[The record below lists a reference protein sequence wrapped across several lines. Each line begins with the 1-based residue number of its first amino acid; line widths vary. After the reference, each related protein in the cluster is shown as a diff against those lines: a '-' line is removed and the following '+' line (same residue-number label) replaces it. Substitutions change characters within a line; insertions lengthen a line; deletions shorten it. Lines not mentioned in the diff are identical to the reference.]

1 MHWNALKM
9 NKKIHKKIKC
19 IKAHIFS
26 VYFLYIEMGCLK
38 AKYMESKRM
47 FVRLLA
53 DRFQLNARCTLP
65 LLVRVWW
72 VKRPPALTLDRP
84 TLARVGAP
92 PCSCAYDG
100 WRDHQRWPW
109 IVILG
114 ACRGLVE
121 HLQLVHWVMKVFG
134 GTGIWGFWCFVGTS
148 VSLCVLTG
156 RDTHVYMYFQMKDSP
171 KIDRNCAKTVR
182 HKNRRNSGTEW
193 ATGSRFFVCVRKT
206 LS

>member
-72 VKRPPALTLDRP
+72 VKRPPTLTLDRH
-84 TLARVGAP
+84 TWRVSGPGRAP
-92 PCSCAYDG
+92 PAST
-100 WRDHQRWPW
+100 
-109 IVILG
+109 LG
-114 ACRGLVE
+114 DE
-121 HLQLVHWVMKVFG
+121 
-134 GTGIWGFWCFVGTS
+134 GFWWYGHLGILVFCWDIRVA
-148 VSLCVLTG
+148 LCINWPRYTCI
-156 RDTHVYMYFQMKDSP
+156 HVFSDEGLAKNWQKLCE
-171 KIDRNCAKTVR
+171 NCPPQE
-182 HKNRRNSGTEW
+182 S
-193 ATGSRFFVCVRKT
+193 S
-206 LS
+206 